1 MKGLITTALLSA
13 CLLSSNAFSADYTV
27 GDLVIKDP
35 YARATAPMAPVAG
48 GFMTITNNGKEADKL
63 IGGKVAFSQLVEVHQ
78 MSMDDGVMKMSQVD
92 GGLEIP
98 AGETVE
104 LKPGGYHLMFIG
116 LMEQLKPEEQRKG
129 TVIFEKAGE
138 LEVEYNIVDI
148 TKMMEHSSM
157 DHDKMDHSKM
167 DGSKMADDMKMD
179 HSKMGSDAKEPAAAE

>member
-1 MKGLITTALLSA
+1 MKRLITTALLSA
-13 CLLSSNAFSADYTV
+13 CLLSSNAFSAEYTV

-48 GFMTITNNGKEADKL
+48 GFMSITNNGKQADKL
-63 IGGKVAFSQLVEVHQ
+63 VGGKVGFSQLVEVHQ
-78 MSMDDGVMKMSQVD
+78 MSMTDGVMKMSQVE

-129 TVIFEKAGE
+129 TVIFENAGE
-138 LEVEYNIVDI
+138 VEIEYQVVDI
-148 TKMMEHSSM
+148 SKMMENASM
-157 DHDKMDHSKM
+157 GDAKMDHSE
-167 DGSKMADDMKMD
+167 MKT
-179 HSKMGSDAKEPAAAE
+179 DAMKPAAAE